1 MNTNAGLL
9 PCDFEI
15 EDINVAQKYSDLCEA
30 TCKNIMGYSPYELTI
45 DSEEFL
51 EFQILAN
58 KLLDNLSKDLGL
70 SEMQRLCKKLKSV
83 YYRLMSSCWQAFLCN
98 PSIEGEA
105 GRFIVNQMWSVSEF
119 NKSLLPIKRLLHPR
133 LCTVVLASNISIHPH
148 PHFSLSLL
156 QEVPRLVL
164 CELTQNRLLPI
175 DDGIGD

>member
-1 MNTNAGLL
+1 MENLCMNTNAGLL

-51 EFQILAN
+51 EFQILTD

-119 NKSLLPIKRLLHPR
+119 NKSLLPIKR
-133 LCTVVLASNISIHPH
+133 
-148 PHFSLSLL
+148 
-156 QEVPRLVL
+156 
-164 CELTQNRLLPI
+164 
-175 DDGIGD
+175 

>member
-1 MNTNAGLL
+1 M

-30 TCKNIMGYSPYELTI
+30 MCKNIMGYSPYEMTI

-51 EFQILAN
+51 EFQILAD

-70 SEMQRLCKKLKSV
+70 AEMQRLCKKLKSV

-98 PSIEGEA
+98 LSIEGEA

-119 NKSLLPIKRLLHPR
+119 NKSLLPIKR
-133 LCTVVLASNISIHPH
+133 
-148 PHFSLSLL
+148 
-156 QEVPRLVL
+156 
-164 CELTQNRLLPI
+164 
-175 DDGIGD
+175 